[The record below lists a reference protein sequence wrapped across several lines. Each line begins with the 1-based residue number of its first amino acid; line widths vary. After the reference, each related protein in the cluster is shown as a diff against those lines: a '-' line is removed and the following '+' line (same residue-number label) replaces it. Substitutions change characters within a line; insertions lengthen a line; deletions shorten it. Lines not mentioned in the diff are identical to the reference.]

1 MFLSATLTHKNM
13 VPANSTQKAV
23 MHFDCSNCK
32 QRPHC
37 PAALLS
43 PTELKEF
50 SARCVTR
57 RKAPKGTALFRVA
70 EPMDSLF
77 IIRLGSVKST
87 VLTDSGSEQI
97 TGFHMSGELLGAE
110 GIPSG
115 FHICTAEALEDSEIC
130 VLSYLKLQSVIEEFP
145 KLSFHLARLLSEE
158 IVNEHRNLL
167 MLGSMNSTKRLASF
181 LLTLSQRFED
191 RGFSRSEFVLRMTRA
206 EIGSF
211 LGLKLETVSRTLSRF
226 TELNLIEIHQKH
238 VHILDWEGLKALA
251 RDGSKIK

>member
-1 MFLSATLTHKNM
+1 M
-13 VPANSTQKAV
+13 VPANSAHKASPR
-23 MHFDCSNCK
+23 FDCFDCK

-37 PAALLS
+37 PASALTPS
-43 PTELKEF
+43 ELKEF
-50 SARCVTR
+50 SSDCVTL
-57 RKAPKGTALFRVA
+57 RKVAKGAALFRVA

-87 VLTDSGSEQI
+87 VLTDRGSEQI

-130 VLSYLKLQSVIEEFP
+130 ALSYTQLQSESQKFPVIALQ
-145 KLSFHLARLLSEE
+145 LSKLLSQE
-158 IVNEHRNLL
+158 IVNEHQNLL

-181 LLTLSQRFED
+181 LLTLSKRFED

-238 VHILDWEGLKALA
+238 VHILDYEALKIFAL
-251 RDGSKIK
+251 DGSKLG